1 MRFEVLIA
9 TLVVVGVII
18 AGMAILCGTG
28 SEYQDSQPPLPLFG
42 VYSNDDVP
50 HKVNITV
57 FGVNGTRNNT
67 FVCSEIHLLEAG
79 GHEKSS
85 IKNDGGGE
93 FRFEI
98 SIDDGVS
105 QEFSFGFQRS
115 SSLAISIQGEHD
127 VWAHIVER

>member
-1 MRFEVLIA
+1 MRSEVLIA
-9 TLVVVGVII
+9 TLVVAGVILI
-18 AGMAILCGTG
+18 GITILCGTEP
-28 SEYQDSQPPLPLFG
+28 EYLDSQPPLALFG

-50 HKVNITV
+50 HEVNITV

-67 FVCSEIHLLEAG
+67 FVCSEIYLLEVG

-85 IKNDGGGE
+85 AKNNIGGE

-98 SIDDGVS
+98 SIDDGVL

-115 SSLAISIQGEHD
+115 SSLAISAQSEHD
-127 VWAHIVER
+127 VWVHIIER